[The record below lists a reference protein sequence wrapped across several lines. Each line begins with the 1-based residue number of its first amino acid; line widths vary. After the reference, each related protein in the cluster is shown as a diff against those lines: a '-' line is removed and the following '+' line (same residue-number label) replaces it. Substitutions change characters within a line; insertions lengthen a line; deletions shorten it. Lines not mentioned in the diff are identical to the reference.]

1 MSWKNHSECYYS
13 TFQYQIYF
21 GAYYFTT
28 FCAIKVPC
36 NLYFMLGSQPCVF
49 DLWPGLVFKAE
60 TSMQAVSVKQMQER
74 HGVKGVALALVRL
87 VSSGLLIKKSLL

>member
-1 MSWKNHSECYYS
+1 
-13 TFQYQIYF
+13 
-21 GAYYFTT
+21 
-28 FCAIKVPC
+28 
-36 NLYFMLGSQPCVF
+36 VF